1 MSRKVVMLQR
11 ACVDCGKTFIGT
23 PSSQRC
29 PACRAVREQEYRRAH
44 KEKKEQGTVR
54 RFGSTDV
61 CPICGKS
68 YTVVGGLQKYC
79 SADCRRKAKAFPM
92 VKKTSVSGHVIPP
105 LLRQG
110 GPFEIVERYSGDGK
124 VRFRARCKHCGRVIY
139 RADSFFYEPTVK
151 SCGCLRNA
159 PRPGAREA
167 VREGAAKIPH
177 TCPVCGKA
185 FTGGAHSKYCPDCR
199 DDVRR
204 TYSKNAYRRKAGWTE
219 EEIALGHR
227 IKK

>member
-1 MSRKVVMLQR
+1 MSRKAVMLQR
-11 ACVDCGKTFIGT
+11 ACVDCGKAFIGT
-23 PSSQRC
+23 PSTQCC
-29 PACRAVREQEYRRAH
+29 PACRAVRKQGYRRAH
-44 KEKKEQGTVR
+44 EEKKKQGTVR
-54 RFGSTDV
+54 RVGSTGV
-61 CPICGKS
+61 CPNCGKL
-68 YTVVGGLQKYC
+68 YTVTGKNQKYC

-199 DDVRR
+199 DDARR
-204 TYSKNAYRRKAGWTE
+204 TLSRNASRRRNGWTE
-219 EEIALGHR
+219 EEIRLGHR
-227 IKK
+227 INN